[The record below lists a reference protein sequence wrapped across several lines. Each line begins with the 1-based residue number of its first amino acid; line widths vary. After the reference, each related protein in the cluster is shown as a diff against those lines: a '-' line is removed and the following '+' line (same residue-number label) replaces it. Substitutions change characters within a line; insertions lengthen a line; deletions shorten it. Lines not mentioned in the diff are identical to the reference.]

1 MYNTEYFVDTN
12 TSATT
17 GNATGTGT
25 GSASAGGE
33 IPPELK
39 CCNPLDT
46 SKLVGLTKVP
56 NIIKNN
62 VNEGIEELIQTSKNK
77 DESSF
82 LVPQN
87 TKYVDENIRKQYKH
101 IDYLLEK
108 IRLFDHDIYKVLVPS
123 YTKQQFD
130 DMKEEDNNLMT
141 GPVPEPCPEAAS

>member
-17 GNATGTGT
+17 DNAIGTGNT
-25 GSASAGGE
+25 SAGGE
-33 IPPELK
+33 ISPELK
-39 CCNPLDT
+39 CCNSLDT
-46 SKLVGLTKVP
+46 TKLVKLTKVP

-87 TKYVDENIRKQYKH
+87 TKYVDENVRKQYKH

-108 IRLFDHDIYKVLVPS
+108 IRLFDDDIYKVLVPS
-123 YTKQQFD
+123 YTTQQFD

-141 GPVPEPCPEAAS
+141 GPVPEPCPTT